1 MKSCYQDNTGGSV
14 LRKDILNLQNNKVTQ
29 ASFLKMSSF
38 CFLGFNYN
46 SEASLE
52 DLGLFSLWTETVK
65 PVKKTN
71 KKSKKIENGTS
82 TILIHAKIS
91 EIWAIH
97 STIMNFKNKLK

>member
-14 LRKDILNLQNNKVTQ
+14 LRKEILNLQNNKVTQ

-71 KKSKKIENGTS
+71 KKKEKNRE
-82 TILIHAKIS
+82 
-91 EIWAIH
+91 W
-97 STIMNFKNKLK
+97 NFDYTNSCQNLWNMSNSFYNNEF